1 MIPNADEDEDTTR
14 DIQTIFS
21 DIVKV
26 SFNQVN
32 GNGDDVQRG
41 KRPAAEV
48 HKGRWCLVCK

>member
-1 MIPNADEDEDTTR
+1 MIPNADEDEDTTQ

-32 GNGDDVQRG
+32 RNGDDVQRG